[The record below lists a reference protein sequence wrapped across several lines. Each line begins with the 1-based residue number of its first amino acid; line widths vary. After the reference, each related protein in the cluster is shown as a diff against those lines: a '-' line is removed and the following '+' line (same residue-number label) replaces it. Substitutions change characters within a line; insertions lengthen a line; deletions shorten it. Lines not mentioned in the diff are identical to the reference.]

1 MSKRPGVT
9 VLCGF
14 LGAGKTTL
22 LNHVLRQADGRRWAV
37 VVNDVGAVNIDA
49 AVVRSGAETAAAR
62 DIVELGNGCVCCS
75 SKDDLAETV
84 AELAAFGS
92 YEHIWVETTGVA
104 EPRGVANLF
113 SRKNPFGRTLGELAP
128 LSALVSVIDAAGFLN
143 EAAKAQSLNSAGM
156 QAGEPRGGR
165 LEPATGE
172 RPLFELMLEQVECAD
187 VLVVNKCDLVTAA
200 AVARLEEVL
209 RGLNTRAE
217 IVRTENGQVPSEFFL
232 SRTRFDAKETLGA
245 AKWVRA
251 LNAVTPGALVMPG
264 PLEKT
269 RPDYA
274 VKYGI
279 GAFVYQARSAF
290 DQAKFRQL
298 LASGIPGLLRA
309 KGFYWTRDQPDEMGF
324 VSIAGG
330 VVRYDALNYWWAAL
344 IENGKA
350 RLDERPESIRAAW
363 VEPHGDRRQE
373 LVFIGIGLDER
384 VIRAA
389 LAACLV

>member
-1 MSKRPGVT
+1 MSNRPGVT

-22 LNHVLRQADGRRWAV
+22 LNHVLRQAEGRRWAV

-84 AELAAFGS
+84 AELAGS
-92 YEHIWVETTGVA
+92 GCYEHIWVETTGVA

-113 SRKNPFGRTLGELAP
+113 TRKNPFGRTLGELAP

-143 EAAKAQSLNSAGM
+143 EAAKAQSLNSSGL
-156 QAGEPRGGR
+156 QAAESRGGR
-165 LEPATGE
+165 LEPSTGE

-187 VLVVNKCDLVTAA
+187 VLVVNKCDLVSAA
-200 AVARLEEVL
+200 AASRLEEVL

-217 IVRTENGQVPSEFFL
+217 IVRTENGQVLSEFFL
-232 SRTRFDAKETLGA
+232 SRARFDAKETLGA

-251 LNAVTPGALVMPG
+251 LNAVTPGSLVQLK
-264 PLEKT
+264 PLAQT
-269 RPDYA
+269 RADYA

-279 GAFVYQARSAF
+279 GSFVFQARAAF

-298 LASGIPGLLRA
+298 LTSGIPGLLRA
-309 KGFYWTRDQPDEMGF
+309 KGFYWTREHPDEMGF

-350 RLDERPESIRAAW
+350 RLDERPELIRAAW

-384 VIRAA
+384 AIRAA

>member
-1 MSKRPGVT
+1 MSNRPGVT

-22 LNHVLRQADGRRWAV
+22 LNHVLRQAEGRRWAV

-84 AELAAFGS
+84 AELAALGS

-113 SRKNPFGRTLGELAP
+113 TRKNPFGRTLGELAP

-143 EAAKAQSLNSAGM
+143 EAAKAQLLNSSGM
-156 QAGEPRGGR
+156 QAGEPRAGR

-187 VLVVNKCDLVTAA
+187 VLVVNKCDLVPAA
-200 AVARLEEVL
+200 AVAQLEEVL

-232 SRTRFDAKETLGA
+232 SRARFDPKETLGA
-245 AKWVRA
+245 AQWVRA
-251 LNAVTPGALVMPG
+251 LNAVVPGALVLSKPQA
-264 PLEKT
+264 KT

-279 GAFVYQARSAF
+279 GSFVYQARSAF

-309 KGFYWTRDQPDEMGF
+309 KGFYWTREQPDEMGF

-330 VVRYDALNYWWAAL
+330 VVRYDTLNYWWAAL

-350 RLDERPESIRAAW
+350 RLDERPDSIRAAW

-384 VIRAA
+384 AIRAA